1 MKIKTRKYLSFVPM
15 LGFLINM
22 ICLVNALADKK
33 LSFLSRGGMMF
44 KSFGAIIAFVA
55 LRAGLMFLSLG
66 PIFDTIAFC
75 VLIWLLFA
83 ALSLITVAEEE
94 KVRDGD

>member
-33 LSFLSRGGMMF
+33 LSFLSRVGMMF
-44 KSFGAIIAFVA
+44 KMFGACVAFVV
-55 LRAGLMFLSLG
+55 LRAGLMFLSLE
-66 PIFDTIAFC
+66 PILDMIGFC
-75 VLIWLLFA
+75 ALIWLLFT

-94 KVRDGD
+94 KVRMDN